1 MTILQ
6 KAVYMFNGIPIKIL
20 MIFITKFEVNPK
32 VVHLEVQKT
41 TNNRAILNKK
51 SNTEDIIIPDLKLY
65 YIAIKTA

>member
-41 TNNRAILNKK
+41 TNNRVILNKK
-51 SNTEDIIIPDLKLY
+51 SNTEGIIIPDLKLY